1 MRRVVEI
8 PRSPSGYGFRLKN
21 ERPCLIDHVL
31 TGSSAEKSG
40 VRAGDILLKV
50 NGVNVINV
58 THEEV
63 ASLIWRCHEKL
74 FIEVESQESK
84 FSQCI
89 ICPLESS
96 HQNSHCMTSSKHKAY
111 SRTTSVFVYAG
122 CVLVPTDFKS
132 CTEELSILRRKTNSV
147 INKIHVRAISI
158 CLVDIC
164 LGVLQVLLHDTY
176 TAKYPASCLYSAGHV
191 DFDEKFLYIV
201 TRNKTKGNTNT
212 MKVSGNLGENASV
225 QSMNC
230 HVFRTLPAKFLSH
243 PGHIT
248 IAKTFGIIC
257 SYDRLTGECCN
268 FPSSTTCALSHLHTM
283 LEDPGIHSTMNTGDL
298 RSVSRR
304 SSEIYHSSAD
314 ISSTEFHMNSNS
326 IAPSFQDPN
335 YHANQPK
342 RSRNSLPEPINP
354 NLISKFLKVTSSLSS
369 RFVSSKN
376 SLETVKTNCDE
387 QPPKISCFSS
397 TIENEDTENIE
408 PPNNP
413 STASSNP
420 ISWAEDFDNLLND
433 PVACNEFRQ
442 PKNECSMRENASVQS
457 MNCHVFRTLP
467 AKFLSH
473 PGHITIAKTFGI
485 ICSYDRLT
493 GECCNFPS
501 STTCALS
508 HLHTMLEDPGI
519 HSTMNTG
526 DLRSVSRRSSEI
538 YHSFSSV
545 CHGKFL
551 YFKFLI
557 TEFSSE
563 NLDFLLSVRTWRH
576 VFETGNVKK
585 KANEIFDK
593 FLVPDAPQAVNIDH
607 LAIKS
612 ASSCLSHPHVDMF
625 LEAENQVYTLMKTD
639 SFPRFLESSNYLS
652 ILNNFKVNKSSRKST
667 VRNQSKIF
675 KNKSNVSIDRMSS
688 KISTTTNQLRKD
700 EDGLISSQVKSC
712 THGSSQVNKSKSVDM
727 HRSDNTATPS
737 AEIKDN
743 LNKELNPKSFKSNLM
758 RLKSMNMISR
768 GSRMANSPCSVLSE
782 SSKQNSFAIK

>member
-1 MRRVVEI
+1 MRRSVEI

-63 ASLIWRCHEKL
+63 ASLIWQCHEKL

-89 ICPLESS
+89 IGPLESS

-158 CLVDIC
+158 CIVDIC
-164 LGVLQVLLHDTY
+164 FGVLQVLLHDTY

-201 TRNKTKGNTNT
+201 TRNKTKCNTNT
-212 MKVSGNLGENASV
+212 KKVSGNLGENASV

-283 LEDPGIHSTMNTGDL
+283 LEDPGIHSTMSTGDL

-304 SSEIYHSSAD
+304 SSEIYHSSVD
-314 ISSTEFHMNSNS
+314 VSSTEFHMESNS

-335 YHANQPK
+335 YHVNQPK

-376 SLETVKTNCDE
+376 SLETVKINCDE

-433 PVACNEFRQ
+433 PVGCNEFR
-442 PKNECSMRENASVQS
+442 
-457 MNCHVFRTLP
+457 
-467 AKFLSH
+467 
-473 PGHITIAKTFGI
+473 
-485 ICSYDRLT
+485 
-493 GECCNFPS
+493 
-501 STTCALS
+501 
-508 HLHTMLEDPGI
+508 
-519 HSTMNTG
+519 
-526 DLRSVSRRSSEI
+526 
-538 YHSFSSV
+538 
-545 CHGKFL
+545 
-551 YFKFLI
+551 KFLI
-557 TEFSSE
+557 TEFSNE
-563 NLDFLLSVRTWRH
+563 NLDFLLSVRRWRH

-652 ILNNFKVNKSSRKST
+652 ILNHFKVNKSSRKST

-675 KNKSNVSIDRMSS
+675 KNKSDVSIDRMSS

-700 EDGLISSQVKSC
+700 EDRLISSQVNSC
-712 THGSSQVNKSKSVDM
+712 THGSSQVNKTKSVDM

-737 AEIKDN
+737 AEIKDK
-743 LNKELNPKSFKSNLM
+743 LNKELNPKSFKSNLL